1 MKINENQLI
10 MYERNPE
17 NYHEEIK
24 AVYKEMMANLSAEN
38 VDAELL
44 YRVVVLHGKINMDE
58 VQERLRLYYKEHRQF
73 MSELKA
79 MQQYDLHSH
88 LHNHIKIPFYGE
100 A

>member
-10 MYERNPE
+10 LYERNPE

-24 AVYKEMMANLSAEN
+24 AVYKEMMANLSSKN
-38 VDAELL
+38 LDAELL
-44 YRVVVLHGKINMDE
+44 YRVVKLHGKINMDE
-58 VQERLRLYYKEHRQF
+58 VQARLRISYKEHRQF
-73 MSELKA
+73 MRELKL
-79 MQQYDLHSH
+79 MQQYDLHSL

>member
-10 MYERNPE
+10 LYERNPE
-17 NYHEEIK
+17 NYHKEIK
-24 AVYKEMMANLSAEN
+24 AVYKEMMANLSSEN

-44 YRVVVLHGKINMDE
+44 FRVIKLHGKINMDE
-58 VQERLRLYYKEHRQF
+58 VQARLRIYYKEHRQF
-73 MSELKA
+73 MRELKV
-79 MQQYDLHSH
+79 MQQYDLHRQ